1 MESRI
6 TGVAAKAD
14 ERQHNAEREKERE
27 RNSGGKKKIS
37 ATGWGPASAQP
48 ARPHRPAICPAVLSV
63 FQTLPSANI
72 WITSHPYGKG
82 GEGGRQAN
90 TNLILLSSPFLIAQD
105 LRRVIITGEG
115 DPLLWSTIS
124 EGIDNWT
131 GGGKNFCFKD
141 ADACTGPYL
150 ISLWDLLTS
159 RGSVMF
165 LTPEQ
170 GEGKTERGGGG
181 GEEGKDGGEA
191 SPSLLLKCYRR
202 LCPFHWRGILSLSP
216 LLFCFSSHLNSGK
229 PEGYRQRAKHSG
241 FMHICTHS
249 HKRTHTHRLAAHP
262 GAPTPLVFFHP
273 PSPSLSFPV
282 PLWCPVFTFMTT
294 RECVDCD
301 TCRTGEGEKWEE
313 KSSSF
318 KERFLENWGYHIHL
332 VSRCEVLE
340 GSVQTSKA
348 AKYTHRHRSTDNLLG
363 LALTRRLGLNA
374 YSYRCCEE
382 REAGAKQVKRK
393 ATEKDT
399 WRKTSGKRWSSRSSP
414 RAESTGKSASHTY
427 SLTLM
432 SLTLILWQKNRS
444 GRDVCGATDRHK
456 IGGKLGASESVDT
469 LHGCRNTMISE
480 EFPWEKA
487 PVCCWQKQSS
497 QLLL

>member
-1 MESRI
+1 MH
-6 TGVAAKAD
+6 TL
-14 ERQHNAEREKERE
+14 
-27 RNSGGKKKIS
+27 
-37 ATGWGPASAQP
+37 AQ
-48 ARPHRPAICPAVLSV
+48 
-63 FQTLPSANI
+63 
-72 WITSHPYGKG
+72 
-82 GEGGRQAN
+82 
-90 TNLILLSSPFLIAQD
+90 
-105 LRRVIITGEG
+105 
-115 DPLLWSTIS
+115 
-124 EGIDNWT
+124 
-131 GGGKNFCFKD
+131 
-141 ADACTGPYL
+141 
-150 ISLWDLLTS
+150 
-159 RGSVMF
+159 
-165 LTPEQ
+165 
-170 GEGKTERGGGG
+170 
-181 GEEGKDGGEA
+181 
-191 SPSLLLKCYRR
+191 
-202 LCPFHWRGILSLSP
+202 
-216 LLFCFSSHLNSGK
+216 
-229 PEGYRQRAKHSG
+229 
-241 FMHICTHS
+241 
-249 HKRTHTHRLAAHP
+249 THTHRLAAHP

-313 KSSSF
+313 KSNSF

-332 VSRCEVLE
+332 LSRCEVLE

-363 LALTRRLGLNA
+363 LALTRGLGLNA

-427 SLTLM
+427 SLN
-432 SLTLILWQKNRS
+432 LILWQKNRS
-444 GRDVCGATDRHK
+444 GRDVCGATDRYK
-456 IGGKLGASESVDT
+456 IGEKLSASESVDT

>member
-1 MESRI
+1 MSGS
-6 TGVAAKAD
+6 TTL
-14 ERQHNAEREKERE
+14 RE
-27 RNSGGKKKIS
+27 RKRESETLVGKKIS

-249 HKRTHTHRLAAHP
+249 HKHKHTHTQACCSSRGSHTSRL
-262 GAPTPLVFFHP
+262 L
-273 PSPSLSFPV
+273 SPSFS
-282 PLWCPVFTFMTT
+282 FTFLS
-294 RECVDCD
+294 C
-301 TCRTGEGEKWEE
+301 
-313 KSSSF
+313 
-318 KERFLENWGYHIHL
+318 
-332 VSRCEVLE
+332 
-340 GSVQTSKA
+340 
-348 AKYTHRHRSTDNLLG
+348 
-363 LALTRRLGLNA
+363 
-374 YSYRCCEE
+374 
-382 REAGAKQVKRK
+382 
-393 ATEKDT
+393 
-399 WRKTSGKRWSSRSSP
+399 P
-414 RAESTGKSASHTY
+414 
-427 SLTLM
+427 TLM
-432 SLTLILWQKNRS
+432 SCLHLHDHSRMRWLWHMQNR
-444 GRDVCGATDRHK
+444 RRREVREVEQFQRE
-456 IGGKLGASESVDT
+456 IFGKLGISHT
-469 LHGCRNTMISE
+469 LTVTLWSPPGECADIQSCQIHSQT
-480 EFPWEKA
+480 
-487 PVCCWQKQSS
+487 QKHW
-497 QLLL
+497 